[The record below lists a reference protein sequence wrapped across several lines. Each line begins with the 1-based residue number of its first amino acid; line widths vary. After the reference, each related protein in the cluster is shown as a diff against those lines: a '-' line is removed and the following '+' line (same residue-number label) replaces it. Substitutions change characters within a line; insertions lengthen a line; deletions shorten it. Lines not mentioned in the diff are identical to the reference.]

1 MRLLLLAA
9 LLAAGHAAEWRD
21 RSGVLLRVDS
31 PPRASLET
39 VSPWAVLATL
49 AAEDRRFYEHPGVDW
64 RAVSRSLWR
73 NASGAP
79 VSGASTLTQ
88 QLARALRPR
97 PRTLAGKAAEALQAL
112 ALERRL
118 GKREILEAY
127 LDEVEYGP
135 RLKGLE
141 AASRGLFGV
150 PARDL
155 TLAQAALLAGL
166 PQAPTRYDPR
176 KGLTRARA
184 RQRRVLARLA
194 AWGWIDEPTRAR
206 ALAERLELAP
216 AAPPFGVPQ
225 LIEAARALSPSES
238 VTLAVD
244 AELQTEL
251 QALMRAH
258 LARLRQN
265 EVGNAALVALDNAT
279 GEVLAYA
286 GSADYDDQARAGR
299 VDGAAALRQPGSAL
313 KPFLYGLALSRGLR
327 LSDLLEDEP
336 VMFPGGFAPR
346 NYDETFHGKVP
357 ARQAL
362 ACSYNVPAARLA
374 ERVGADALLGA
385 LHAFGFASLDLP
397 ASYYGLGLSL
407 GNGEV
412 TLLELAAAYS
422 ALARGGV
429 WLAPR
434 LTLAGAGERRPAARR
449 ALDRESAYL
458 VTDALSDNAA
468 RAPAFGFNSPL
479 HLPFPFAAKTGTTK
493 DYRDNWAAG
502 YTPEWTIAVWVGNF
516 DGAPMRRVSG
526 ITGAAPLLRDAALA
540 VARRRPPSA
549 FSVPVGIRR
558 VRVCPV
564 SGRVAGAFCPAAVEE
579 AFEVRRPPAE
589 GCPEHEHPELRASK
603 TSGAIE
609 FPRAGDVFKLDPG
622 SPREAQRLLL
632 KAASSGGERGWRWRV
647 DGRELDEQESQA
659 WWQLQPG
666 PHSVTVERRLDGRL
680 HRAAPVPFLVLP

>member
-1 MRLLLLAA
+1 MRALLLATA
-9 LLAAGHAAEWRD
+9 LLGAAEWRD
-21 RSGVLLRVDS
+21 REGLLLRLEGA
-31 PPRASLET
+31 PRASLEE

-97 PRTLAGKAAEALQAL
+97 PRTLAGKAGEALQAL
-112 ALERRL
+112 RLERRL

-127 LDEVEYGP
+127 LNEVEYGP

-141 AASRGLFGV
+141 AASRSLFGV

-176 KGLTRARA
+176 RGLARARA
-184 RQRRVLARLA
+184 RQRRVLSRLA
-194 AWGWIDEPTRAR
+194 AWGWIDEGTRAR
-206 ALAERLELAP
+206 ALSEPIVLAP
-216 AAPPFGVPQ
+216 AGAPFGAPH
-225 LIEAARALSPSES
+225 LIEAARSLSPSGS
-238 VTLAVD
+238 VTLTVD
-244 AELQTEL
+244 SELQEDL
-251 QALMRAH
+251 RRLAASH
-258 LARLRQN
+258 LARLRAQQ
-265 EVGNAALVALDNAT
+265 VGNAAIVVLDNAG
-279 GEVLAYA
+279 GEVLAYL
-286 GSADYDDQARAGR
+286 GSADYDDEARSGR
-299 VDGAAALRQPGSAL
+299 VDGAGAPRQPGSAL

-336 VMFPGGFAPR
+336 VMFAGGFAPR

-374 ERVGADALLGA
+374 ERVGADAFLTA
-385 LHAFGFASLDLP
+385 LRAFGFASLDRP
-397 ASYYGLGLSL
+397 ASHYGLGLSL

-412 TLLELAAAYS
+412 TLLELASAYA

-434 LTLAGAGERRPAARR
+434 LTLAGATERRPAARR
-449 ALDRESAYL
+449 ALDRESAFL
-458 VTDALSDNAA
+458 VTDALGDNAA

-502 YTPEWTIAVWVGNF
+502 YTPEWTVAVWVGNF

-549 FSVPVGIRR
+549 FAVPVGIRR
-558 VRVCPV
+558 VRVCPA
-564 SGRVAGAFCPAAVEE
+564 SGRVAGALCPTAVEE
-579 AFEVRRPPAE
+579 AFDARRLPEP
-589 GCPEHEHPELRASK
+589 GCPEHERPELHARKAS
-603 TSGAIE
+603 GVID

-622 SPREAQRLLL
+622 APREAQRLLL
-632 KAASSGGERGWRWRV
+632 KAASSGGEQGWRWRV
-647 DGRELDEQESQA
+647 DGRELDEQASEA

-666 PHSVTVERRLDGRL
+666 RHSVTVERRLDGRL
-680 HRAAPVPFLVLP
+680 HRAAPVSFLVVP